1 MKQSKRFLTSLQT
14 GSRSLKSN
22 FKIMV
27 LQRKQLVLVLMV
39 ALVLSAGYVNYRYQ
53 ESAEKQVYGVL
64 NVSEN
69 TRRIGE
75 TRFVN
80 AEKTDYFSESRL
92 AKTKARDERLELIE
106 EVLVNGEN
114 GEKTEAQKQ
123 KLDLAAK
130 IEQETVVETLL
141 RAKGFEDVLVTITDQ
156 GATIAV
162 CTNGGLQ
169 SSDGAKITETVVGEL
184 GITPE
189 TIKIIEVKE

>member
-106 EVLVNGEN
+106 EVLANGEN

-169 SSDGAKITETVVGEL
+169 SSDSAKITETVVGEL